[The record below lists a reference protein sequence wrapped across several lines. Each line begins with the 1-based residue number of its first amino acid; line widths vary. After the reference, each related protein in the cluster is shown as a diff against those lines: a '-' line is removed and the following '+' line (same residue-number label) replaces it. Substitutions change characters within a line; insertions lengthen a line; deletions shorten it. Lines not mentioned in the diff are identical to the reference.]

1 MATPSWLATDARG
14 GVSGALR
21 STISPAGRQVA
32 PHVRHSADHADARRH
47 SRSEAAVPA
56 LPQPQRTQH
65 GHDDDHGAD
74 QRQDVRG
81 PPPPPSVI
89 TTAHAPSPLPFGF
102 STGSA
107 SRQCSAGG
115 PGRSYRLARRQSRI
129 ASSTSARNVSDHAA
143 ISSEGVA
150 LAHDTLG
157 AGCWVAVASVSPAA
171 PSMGRVTTYALP
183 WGRWT
188 RSPSRWPRRS
198 IRRTVCVLT
207 PRMPAASD
215 TVTCWNVT
223 PCWLMA
229 GAIIGAVARNPS
241 TGAVVPLS

>member
-14 GVSGALR
+14 GVSGALQ
-21 STISPAGRQVA
+21 SMISPAGRQIT
-32 PHVRHSADHADARRH
+32 PHVRHSAGHADARRH

-107 SRQCSAGG
+107 SRQRSAGG

-129 ASSTSARNVSDHAA
+129 ASSTSATTAATNAATNAATVVTTMAA
-143 ISSEGVA
+143 I
-150 LAHDTLG
+150 
-157 AGCWVAVASVSPAA
+157 
-171 PSMGRVTTYALP
+171 
-183 WGRWT
+183 WGN
-188 RSPSRWPRRS
+188 
-198 IRRTVCVLT
+198 VL
-207 PRMPAASD
+207 
-215 TVTCWNVT
+215 
-223 PCWLMA
+223 
-229 GAIIGAVARNPS
+229 I
-241 TGAVVPLS
+241 